1 MKSSFALIISVV
13 SLLISIV
20 LVIVA
25 LPSSGRPDFDY
36 LGLLVGIL
44 SFLVTL
50 LLGWQIYNSLTI
62 HSQIDSLKKLYA
74 GISDKNKDLEERLK
88 TDKFLLQG
96 MVEVTENTVY
106 FSLASKEPKGNMVE
120 MANTYIR
127 YIECMSLFLQ
137 ARDPRYTQFCM
148 LNADK
153 ALDVIADGIEHG
165 VALPS
170 EFHVMCDRL
179 FRDSIHPHMGFLSA
193 DDTTLFFQIQDRRK
207 SLGTDHPLPSPVNPY
222 GVQLKEMRVGNPPA
236 SMS

>member
-25 LPSSGRPDFDY
+25 LPTSGRPDFDY

-62 HSQIDSLKKLYA
+62 HSNIDTLKKLYS
-74 GISDKNKDLEERLK
+74 GVSDKNKDLEKRLEA
-88 TDKFLLQG
+88 DKLLLKG

-106 FSLASKEPKGNMVE
+106 FTLAMQQPGKNMTE

-127 YIECMSLFLQ
+127 YIECLSLFLQ
-137 ARDPRYTQFCM
+137 AHDPRYSQFCM

-153 ALDVIADGIEHG
+153 VLDIIADGIEHG
-165 VALPS
+165 VTLPS
-170 EFHVMCDRL
+170 DFHVMCDRL

-207 SLGTDHPLPSPVNPY
+207 SLGSEHPLPSPVNPS
-222 GVQLKEMRVGNPPA
+222 GVQLKEMRVGNP
-236 SMS
+236 ST